1 MNQEATIEA
10 QRLTGFLAACGYEPP
25 DSADDVALDIVTP
38 TRNRRVELV
47 EQAKLIGPQLGAND
61 RWIIVDD
68 ASDVSVDPRE
78 LIPYVAKEK
87 LVIVYLTYA
96 RGEEGTI
103 NRARHLACS
112 IARPD
117 AWIVEVDDH
126 DFVVNPKALELV
138 RDAVVRGATLV
149 YGDVLVE
156 ADGGRVSDAFAKPD
170 YEPWL
175 LRDQMCPTEGVRAY
189 PKFLYEAAGG
199 YRWYGKIGVGGNEF
213 PAGDYGLFLRI
224 EALCDGKGFYR
235 IPVVLNRQP
244 KVVGGISTR
253 FCSQQADMAIKL
265 RQAARSGELL
275 NK

>member
-126 DFVVNPKALELV
+126 DEAMIRAVNELYKV
-138 RDAVVRGATLV
+138 
-149 YGDVLVE
+149 
-156 ADGGRVSDAFAKPD
+156 
-170 YEPWL
+170 
-175 LRDQMCPTEGVRAY
+175 PTSE
-189 PKFLYEAAGG
+189 LYEHVIVAATEISV
-199 YRWYGKIGVGGNEF
+199 KLVALLSKQSPPSET
-213 PAGDYGLFLRI
+213 
-224 EALCDGKGFYR
+224 EA
-235 IPVVLNRQP
+235 
-244 KVVGGISTR
+244 S
-253 FCSQQADMAIKL
+253 S
-265 RQAARSGELL
+265 
-275 NK
+275 